1 MCIVLVAARVAM
13 AYVVAAHAG
22 NAYVDIMAYI
32 GIMAYEDMACAG
44 PCLWPVYLRASIIR
58 SVGTKAVLARR

>member
-13 AYVVAAHAG
+13 AFVVAAHAG

-44 PCLWPVYLRASIIR
+44 PCLCR
-58 SVGTKAVLARR
+58 